1 MPEPTAWI
9 QDTFGD
15 QAEQN
20 KEVVSYLT
28 EKGYDSPSAAL
39 KAGYEAHKLNTKK
52 TDELKTEV
60 RSEVEKDM
68 VPGEDW
74 DDAKWNALGE
84 KLRPKDIA
92 AYKVD
97 VPEGLEHA
105 FKPEFIQELAQ
116 TAHEIG
122 MPAPHFNKLAA
133 KYMESQAAQL
143 TALQEESTRIQAED
157 KKELETYVKAKGL
170 NQATFDEISKRGQ
183 GFMAQMA
190 GMEGDKFGEWLQVTG
205 YDTHPVM
212 RKIAHAIGELSND
225 PKFVSD
231 NKNFKGN
238 NAPVDKTTGQMM
250 VEAAR
255 NTDSE

>member
-9 QDTFGD
+9 QDTFGE

-20 KEVVSYLT
+20 KEVVDYLT
-28 EKGYDSPSAAL
+28 EKGYDSPVSAL
-39 KAGYEAHKLNTKK
+39 KAAHETHKLNTKK
-52 TDELKTEV
+52 TEDL
-60 RSEVEKDM
+60 RSQVEKDII
-68 VPGEDW
+68 PSDDW
-74 DDAKWNALGE
+74 DDAKWDALGQ

-97 VPEGLEHA
+97 IPESVKDY
-105 FKPEFIQELAQ
+105 FKPETIEALAAK
-116 TAHEIG
+116 AHEIG
-122 MPAPHFNKLAA
+122 MPAPHFNKLANA
-133 KYMESQAAQL
+133 YMEQQAAQIQ
-143 TALQEESTRIQAED
+143 ALQEETTRIQAED
-157 KKELETYVKAKGL
+157 KKQLETYIKTKGL
-170 NQATFDEISKRGQ
+170 NQASFDEISKRGQ
-183 GFMAQMA
+183 GFMANMA
-190 GMEGDKFGEWLQVTG
+190 GMEGDKFGEWLKVTG

-255 NTDSE
+255 NTDSQ